1 MRKWRAFFS
10 CKIRIDAKAM
20 AMTCLRLKKPSGRQW
35 QMAKFAMARKG
46 AWRVASCDA
55 PLLPPFRPR

>member
-10 CKIRIDAKAM
+10 CNIRNDGKAV
-20 AMTCLRLKKPSGRQW
+20 AMTCLRLKKAPGRQW

-46 AWRVASCDA
+46 ARRAASCDA
-55 PLLPPFRPR
+55 PLLLPFRPR